1 MMDIDAAEKV
11 TYNQMEHE
19 ILVMLNRF
27 KAQYPELSPVPVSPP
42 AASTP
47 PASTKVGAFRFER
60 RSLPKFKGTL
70 REYPTFKKDWIS
82 QVSPVYS
89 EEAQL
94 YELRSLVPER
104 VKVDVEKFTTIAQF
118 WNFMDVEFG
127 NKKELVHDRLAY
139 LTGYTHPKNARS
151 DAQKFQGM
159 YRRFTEVHSDMEKV
173 DSLSLLEHHSCINS
187 GNAELCGQAPPVFGL
202 ILPINQQNLPFL
214 PDLKGDF

>member
-1 MMDIDAAEKV
+1 MDIDAAEKV

-127 NKKELVHDRLAY
+127 NKKELVM
-139 LTGYTHPKNARS
+139 TGWPT
-151 DAQKFQGM
+151 
-159 YRRFTEVHSDMEKV
+159 
-173 DSLSLLEHHSCINS
+173 
-187 GNAELCGQAPPVFGL
+187 
-202 ILPINQQNLPFL
+202 
-214 PDLKGDF
+214 